1 MSGRSLPALL
11 RTNVLQRPETQSVDT
26 SILRPVNFSQ
36 QGCKYVF
43 EKKGIL
49 DSNSHLQ
56 MKLRVKTD
64 NGVAV
69 GANEFKAYLP
79 TSTGALCWVRRAYLT
94 IGGRRINN
102 LDEVGQY
109 NTWLRLHYSNEYKK
123 GVVQVKQGGDDVFVG
138 STNKGLIAPS
148 ATAINARG
156 YSAPYGVLGR
166 EATEYPINEIGNG
179 ANANPLSAG
188 IMNTPEMDITTAPQ
202 QQLKGSFDNCP
213 TFMVGLSQLIP
224 FMRGLQLPLF
234 AINQEVALN
243 IEWSDDVAGVRFQPI
258 QSANG
263 VLTTEFSEADCLI
276 CADYLFYPDLME
288 GLADEIMNKGGYDV
302 PFDEVLVQENHITL
316 GNDGDTNTFEF
327 QLAYGGKKVKSI
339 VIQKQEVD
347 GAQLELNNVGVYN
360 SVGYRL
366 GKEIQLNIDSKNW
379 YSMPLKNNSLQ
390 KSEADQVE
398 DGLPLMVCD
407 YRWCWKGNVAD
418 DGTNAV
424 LGLSS
429 RELNGYSQVSECGS
443 MNWDGIKLS
452 NAFGQGKRVSNLPM
466 IYSEKLVVNADDD
479 AQERRYRFFV
489 KTQRVANISSGI
501 VNIIE

>member
-1 MSGRSLPALL
+1 M
-11 RTNVLQRPETQSVDT
+11 
-26 SILRPVNFSQ
+26 
-36 QGCKYVF
+36 
-43 EKKGIL
+43 
-49 DSNSHLQ
+49 
-56 MKLRVKTD
+56 
-64 NGVAV
+64 
-69 GANEFKAYLP
+69 
-79 TSTGALCWVRRAYLT
+79 
-94 IGGRRINN
+94 
-102 LDEVGQY
+102 
-109 NTWLRLHYSNEYKK
+109 
-123 GVVQVKQGGDDVFVG
+123 
-138 STNKGLIAPS
+138 
-148 ATAINARG
+148 
-156 YSAPYGVLGR
+156 
-166 EATEYPINEIGNG
+166 
-179 ANANPLSAG
+179 
-188 IMNTPEMDITTAPQ
+188 
-202 QQLKGSFDNCP
+202 
-213 TFMVGLSQLIP
+213 
-224 FMRGLQLPLF
+224 
-234 AINQEVALN
+234 
-243 IEWSDDVAGVRFQPI
+243 
-258 QSANG
+258 
-263 VLTTEFSEADCLI
+263 
-276 CADYLFYPDLME
+276 
-288 GLADEIMNKGGYDV
+288 
-302 PFDEVLVQENHITL
+302 
-316 GNDGDTNTFEF
+316 
-327 QLAYGGKKVKSI
+327 AYGGKKVKSI

-429 RELNGYSQVSECGS
+429 RELNGYSQVAECGS

-466 IYSEKLVVNADDD
+466 IYSEKLVVNANDD